1 MHPQVCEASTDV
13 DFIRDQQCCFA
24 RRTFTAN
31 ANSRIVCVMTAKVR
45 AHEPCPPEPPACKRR
60 IVPDTPPWSTMPKQP
75 NHPPPPPKPEKTV
88 KSNKQGE
95 REDVRVEHEADDM
108 KGDGTIIDST
118 VNGMEDRL
126 ALMEEFQVAS
136 QESLAGMEASLQK
149 LVDVAVTNKIIHE
162 EMLNTMK
169 NVNKTLEAVY
179 GLMRAHAADK
189 VPLLGSRPKAGS
201 VASS

>member
-1 MHPQVCEASTDV
+1 
-13 DFIRDQQCCFA
+13 
-24 RRTFTAN
+24 
-31 ANSRIVCVMTAKVR
+31 
-45 AHEPCPPEPPACKRR
+45 
-60 IVPDTPPWSTMPKQP
+60 MPKQP

-88 KSNKQGE
+88 TSNKLGE
-95 REDVRVEHEADDM
+95 REDVRVEREADDM

-169 NVNKTLEAVY
+169 NVNKTLDAVY